1 MIRSFAVTLGAAC
14 LALLSLGVTGD
25 RANAAPEEKIVLKI
39 GTMAPAGTPWSAL
52 MTNFKKRVEAQ
63 SGKRIEVKVYLGGKA
78 GDENEMVKKTGRG
91 HLQAVAASTGAL
103 ASLVPELHAVELPFL
118 FRSFGEA
125 DFILDTVLT
134 APMEKAFRD
143 RGLVFGF
150 WSENGFR
157 HFGTNFGPVKS
168 PGDLAG
174 KKMRSQESPVHLEM
188 WSVYKAAAQAI
199 PTTEVLTALQT
210 GAVDGFDQGL
220 LFAIAANWHK
230 SVKFVTLSAHIYQ
243 PAAVAYNK
251 EWFDKLPPDLQKVL
265 QDEGRALTETGRKLI
280 RKINPDLIGLVE
292 KEGIQVVKLDAAQR
306 TAFETASLPVRAWY
320 RKSQG
325 ASSIAILN
333 AIEAGLKSFRK

>member
-1 MIRSFAVTLGAAC
+1 MNRSLFTLGAAFIALSTASSA
-14 LALLSLGVTGD
+14 LAADGD
-25 RANAAPEEKIVLKI
+25 KFELKI
-39 GTMAPAGTPWSAL
+39 GTMAPSGTPWSAL
-52 MTNFKKRVEAQ
+52 MDNFKKKVEAA
-63 SGKRIEVKVYLGGKA
+63 SGKRIAVKVYLGGKA

-118 FRSFGEA
+118 FRSFNEA
-125 DFILDTVLT
+125 DYILDQVLT
-134 APMEKAFRD
+134 APMEKLFKD
-143 RGLVFGF
+143 RGLIFGF

-168 PGDLAG
+168 PGDLVG
-174 KKMRSQESPVHLEM
+174 KKMRSQESPVHLQM

-210 GAVDGFDQGL
+210 GAVDGFDQAL

-230 SVKFVTLSAHIYQ
+230 SVKYITLSAHIYQ

-251 EWFDKLPPDLQKVL
+251 DWFEKLPPDLQKIIM
-265 QDEGRALTETGRKLI
+265 DEGRALTESGRKLI
-280 RKINPDLIGLVE
+280 RKINPDLLALVE
-292 KEGIQVVKLDAAQR
+292 KEGIQVVKLDAGQR
-306 TAFETASLPVRAWY
+306 TAFESASLPVRAWY
-320 RKSQG
+320 RSSQG
-325 ASSIAILN
+325 AGSVKILD